1 MNAPIMRLFVFFV
14 LLFAV
19 LIAFTSRWTV
29 IEATSLRDNGLNAR
43 HLLDQLRVKRGTI
56 RAADGTALARSVAAG
71 DDTFSRVYPKG
82 SLFAQAIGYFKPGA
96 GIPPAGLEASRDSQL
111 SGQRNEF
118 TSLLDELQGKQRIG
132 DNVITTLDTKAQ
144 QLAQNLLAGRHGSVV
159 ALDPRTGAVKVMA
172 VDPSYDPNFNPRHAP
187 KVRPKNGATQLTDFS
202 PPGST
207 FKVVTAAAALD
218 SGRYTP
224 DSLINGKSPITV
236 SGTPLSNDN
245 NEQFGD
251 VTLTK
256 ALTLSINTVF
266 AQVAEKLGRNTMK
279 KYMERFGFD
288 GKPPLDYPSSQIDES
303 GEISRSGR
311 VLPATDNHVDLGRMG
326 IGQDKLQAT
335 SLQMAMVAAAVA
347 NGGKLMKPHLTDK
360 IIDHDGR
367 TVNTIDPSVMSD
379 VMSSTTAAELTT
391 MMRSVVEEGTGQT
404 VNLPGLD
411 IAGKTGTAQIGNP
424 GSNLTRPWFIA
435 FSPSRSPKIAIAVTI
450 ARSQGGFG
458 ATVAAPIARQVLQQL
473 LKGGA

>member
-1 MNAPIMRLFVFFV
+1 VNGPILRLFGFFV
-14 LLFAV
+14 VLFAV

-29 IEATSLRDNGLNAR
+29 IEATSLRDNGLNVR
-43 HLLDQLRVKRGTI
+43 HLLDQLRVRRGTI
-56 RAADGTALARSVAAG
+56 RAADGTALARSVPAG
-71 DDTFSRVYPKG
+71 DRTYNRVYPEG
-82 SLFAQAIGYFKPGA
+82 SLFAQVIGYFKPGA
-96 GIPPAGLEASRDSQL
+96 GIPPAGLEASRDSEL

-118 TSLLDELQGKQRIG
+118 SSLLDQLQGKQRIG
-132 DNVITTLDTKAQ
+132 NNVITTLDFKAQ
-144 QLAQNLLAGRHGSVV
+144 RLAQSLLAGRHGSVV
-159 ALDPRTGAVKVMA
+159 ALDPRTGAIKVMA
-172 VDPSYDPNFNPRHAP
+172 VVPSFDPNFNPRSAP

-224 DSLINGKSPITV
+224 SSLIDGKSPRIV
-236 SGTPLSNDN
+236 SGTPLANDN
-245 NEQFGD
+245 NESFGE

-266 AQVAEKLGRNTMK
+266 AQVAEHVGRSTMK
-279 KYMERFGFD
+279 QYMERFGFD
-288 GKPPLDYPSSQIDES
+288 KKIPLDYPSSQIDAS

-347 NGGKLMKPHLTDK
+347 NGGKLMKPHLTDRV
-360 IIDHDGR
+360 IDHDGR
-367 TVNTIDPSVMSD
+367 TVKTIDPSVMSD
-379 VMSSTTAAELTT
+379 VMNPTTAAELTQ
-391 MMRSVVEEGTGQT
+391 MMRNVVEEGTGAT
-404 VNLPGLD
+404 VNLPGLQ

-435 FSPSRSPKIAIAVTI
+435 FAPASHPKIAIAVTV

-458 ATVAAPIARQVLQQL
+458 ATVAAPIARQVLQAL
-473 LKGGA
+473 GAGS

>member
-1 MNAPIMRLFVFFV
+1 VNGPILRLFGFFV

-29 IEATSLRDNGLNAR
+29 IEAASLRDNGLNAR
-43 HLLDQLRVKRGTI
+43 HLLDQLRVRRGTI
-56 RAADGTALARSVAAG
+56 RAADNTVLARSVPAG
-71 DDTFSRVYPKG
+71 DHTYKRTYPTG
-82 SLFAQAIGYFKPGA
+82 SLFGQVVGYFKPGT
-96 GIPPAGLEASRDSQL
+96 GIPPTGLEASRDSQL

-132 DNVITTLDTKAQ
+132 DNVITTLDPKAQ
-144 QLAQNLLAGRHGSVV
+144 RLATNLLAGRHGSVV
-159 ALDPRTGAVKVMA
+159 ALDPRTGAIKVMA
-172 VDPSYDPNFNPRHAP
+172 VVPGFDSNHPP

-207 FKVVTAAAALD
+207 FKIVTAAAALD

-224 DSLINGKSPITV
+224 NSLIDGKSPRIV

-245 NEQFGD
+245 NESFGQ

-266 AQVAEKLGRNTMK
+266 AQVAEHLGRSTMK
-279 KYMERFGFD
+279 SYMERFGFD
-288 GKPPLDYPSSQIDES
+288 SKIPLDYPASQIDAS

-311 VLPATDNHVDLGRMG
+311 ILKASDNHVDLGRMG

-347 NGGKLMKPHLTDK
+347 NGGKLMKPHLTDR

-379 VMSSTTAAELTT
+379 VMSPTTATELTQ
-391 MMRSVVEEGTGQT
+391 MMRNVVEEGTGTT
-404 VNLPGLD
+404 VNLPGVQ

-435 FSPSRSPKIAIAVTI
+435 FAPVTHPKIAIAVTV

-458 ATVAAPIARQVLQQL
+458 STVAAPIARQVLQAL
-473 LKGGA
+473 GAGS